1 MVGRGCR
8 PSRRRDGRTG
18 TSRRASERL
27 ARGEGALAEREVISL
42 RHGLPRL
49 FGRSDDPW
57 KIAAGGGQAASSRIS
72 GSKAC
77 TQCKDDR
84 KPLFAGQPQLGPER
98 RRLRLARDVAG
109 EVQPRLADGLCVAET
124 LPERRRVLPLR
135 VPRMHA
141 LRAQLDAA
149 ARRAVGVDIDV
160 FGHDGT
166 NVGIFRE
173 TDSSP
178 DAASSD
184 FSARH
189 PASARPSGAG
199 KRAVP
204 LFFASGGK

>member
-1 MVGRGCR
+1 MNPVENRG
-8 PSRRRDGRTG
+8 RRRAGRQFAHQ
-18 TSRRASERL
+18 RF
-27 ARGEGALAEREVISL
+27 EGPHAVQ
-42 RHGLPRL
+42 H
-49 FGRSDDPW
+49 
-57 KIAAGGGQAASSRIS
+57 
-72 GSKAC
+72 
-77 TQCKDDR
+77 DR
-84 KPLFAGQPQLGPER
+84 KPPFAGQPQLGPER
-98 RRLRLARDVAG
+98 RRLRLARDAAH
-109 EVQPRLADGLCVAET
+109 EVQPRLADGLRVAEP

>member
-1 MVGRGCR
+1 
-8 PSRRRDGRTG
+8 
-18 TSRRASERL
+18 
-27 ARGEGALAEREVISL
+27 
-42 RHGLPRL
+42 
-49 FGRSDDPW
+49 
-57 KIAAGGGQAASSRIS
+57 
-72 GSKAC
+72 
-77 TQCKDDR
+77 
-84 KPLFAGQPQLGPER
+84 
-98 RRLRLARDVAG
+98 
-109 EVQPRLADGLCVAET
+109 
-124 LPERRRVLPLR
+124 
-135 VPRMHA
+135 
-141 LRAQLDAA
+141 
-149 ARRAVGVDIDV
+149 VDIDV